1 MPRFPTTQAD
11 IVTLANLMI
20 YGFMHN
26 TAVYPSPPQN
36 PMVINMRLGTFK
48 AARDDAIAAS
58 AAAEQAV
65 ADKDAALA
73 ALIEAMKTDLR
84 YAENTVSNDDA
95 KLNLIGWGAKA
106 SPTALLPPGQP
117 LELIATE
124 QGEGTITLQWQSPIA
139 SPASGKV
146 QAYKVVR
153 QTFALE
159 EGDEEG
165 DADDGTVADVATA
178 VDTTAELIDQP
189 LRKKLQYT
197 IIAINKAGMGMPS
210 NTVEVVL

>member
-26 TAVYPSPPQN
+26 TAVYPSPPDN

-84 YAENTVSNDDA
+84 YAENTVDFDDA
-95 KLNLIGWGAKA
+95 QLNLIGWSGKKT
-106 SPTALLPPGQP
+106 PTALTPPGQP
-117 LELIATE
+117 LELTATE
-124 QGEGTITLQWQSPIA
+124 QGEGTITLQWQAPIDG
-139 SPASGKV
+139 GKV

-159 EGDEEG
+159 EGDV
-165 DADDGTVADVATA
+165 DDGIVADVATA

-189 LRKKLQYT
+189 LRKRLQYT